1 MKSIWSE
8 SVSLKKHN
16 ALDGDISTNTVV
28 IGGGIAGLLIAYRLK
43 EKGIPAVVVEAKTI
57 CSGQTKNTTAK
68 ITSQHGAIYSKIL
81 LHYGVEAVKEY
92 AYENE
97 KAIAD
102 YENLIQ
108 KKNIACNFE
117 WKNAVLYS
125 LEDEKLIEK
134 EYRAAKK
141 AGIKCYI
148 TNKTELP
155 FSVKSALVFK
165 NQAQFNPLEF
175 LSVISED
182 LEIYENTKVLSV
194 ENHVVLTD
202 KGNINAENI
211 VFACHFPFVNFPG
224 LYFLRLNQER
234 SYAVSS
240 KWNGKLNG
248 MYIDA
253 VKGFS
258 FRAYEDN
265 IIIGA
270 GTHRT
275 GKAEKGNP
283 FALIE
288 KKGKMMFPDFK
299 AEYCWSAQ
307 DCVPL
312 DDIPYIG
319 RFIKGNPNV
328 FVATGFNKWGM
339 TSAMVSANRISDM
352 ICGVKND
359 KDSIFSPSRFSI
371 FAASKN
377 ICKNTAE
384 TVAGFSGY
392 FGKTSLKAKD
402 IKCDTAGIINYKG
415 KICGV
420 YRCKAGE
427 LYIVS
432 LRCPHLKCIMNWND
446 TTKTWDC
453 PCHGSRYDYKGNLL
467 DNPAQENSILIAKI

>member
-8 SVSLKKHN
+8 SISLKKHN
-16 ALDGDISTNTVV
+16 ALNGDISTNTVV

-108 KKNIACNFE
+108 KKNIACSFE
-117 WKNAVLYS
+117 RKNAVLYS

-175 LSVISED
+175 LSAISDE

-328 FVATGFNKWGM
+328 FV
-339 TSAMVSANRISDM
+339 
-352 ICGVKND
+352 
-359 KDSIFSPSRFSI
+359 
-371 FAASKN
+371 
-377 ICKNTAE
+377 
-384 TVAGFSGY
+384 
-392 FGKTSLKAKD
+392 
-402 IKCDTAGIINYKG
+402 
-415 KICGV
+415 
-420 YRCKAGE
+420 
-427 LYIVS
+427 
-432 LRCPHLKCIMNWND
+432 
-446 TTKTWDC
+446 
-453 PCHGSRYDYKGNLL
+453 
-467 DNPAQENSILIAKI
+467 